1 MTVNLRREK
10 AKMASFSYPENRYYA
25 NNLLLLT

>member
-1 MTVNLRREK
+1 VW
-10 AKMASFSYPENRYYA
+10 YA